1 MVSNQEQD
9 FEARNKIHVHEN
21 EHGNEQNIS
30 YTKKGFGPQT
40 TSRPLSAVRLELA
53 LDEAGLSQTD
63 LANKIDVVQSTIS
76 KIIDGSTKRSRYL
89 PQIAKVL
96 GKDVNWLAGTEP
108 SDKNPPT
115 INKNLLRINKNL
127 FVLVPKY
134 EIKNNRPT
142 ENSNESIT
150 SEGTFMIASTYLP
163 QNIDSNALQF
173 IEEPERAMQPDIKQG
188 SIVTFNSQ
196 DITVK
201 NGDIF
206 VIRIGETVCSR
217 ILFSQPNG
225 DILIRAKE
233 PDFPDYVVK
242 PQDSTFTVLG
252 KVVFVTNRFN

>member
-30 YTKKGFGPQT
+30 YRKKGFGLQH
-40 TSRPLSAVRLELA
+40 TSRPLSAIRLELA

-63 LANKIDVVQSTIS
+63 LAKKIDVQQSTIS

-96 GKDVNWLAGTEP
+96 GKDANWLAGIEP
-108 SDKNPPT
+108 NDKNNPT
-115 INKNLLRINKNL
+115 INKNLLSINKNL
-127 FVLVPKY
+127 FILVPKY
-134 EIKNNRPT
+134 EIKNNHSP

-150 SEGTFMIASTYLP
+150 SEGTFMIAATYLP
-163 QNIDSNALQF
+163 KNIEPNALHF

-188 SIVTFNSQ
+188 SIVTFNSE
-196 DITVK
+196 DVAIK
-201 NGDIF
+201 NGDVF
-206 VIRIGETVCSR
+206 VIKIGETVCSR